1 MCQYLAVAS
10 PPRKAA
16 PSRWAWRAL
25 AVVYLTLAGL
35 IIVSLAGE
43 LLLRLERRAARR
55 ESDRYKSL
63 NIFANPEEMHVAH
76 ETLWQKPWWR
86 YRPNA
91 RLDLTVGQERY
102 EIRINSLGFR
112 TREFSPRKPAGT
124 FRVLCVGS
132 STTVAGRTND
142 ETYPALLERR
152 LEELYPGRPLEVL
165 NLGISGTTSDYWR
178 QRRGTLFDFEP
189 DLVVEYRAVN
199 DLFWR
204 HMSRYAEAHPARRWI
219 HRSLLLERAFPIPAE
234 SLDPFFR
241 DTAENFLQMDREC
254 RQRGARYL
262 VGTFAAPDY
271 AAATPSFR
279 QHLDISLDF
288 WNRELPLHRYTEYQ
302 ALIARHNEQLQLF
315 ARAHRLEVV
324 PVDRQLDDPRLF
336 IDICH
341 LTPEGIGRLAEA
353 FLPAVSRVMESV
365 PGHSPS
371 TPAPPGTHGVRPEPL
386 AEVLRGGAAPPP
398 Q

>member
-1 MCQYLAVAS
+1 M
-10 PPRKAA
+10 
-16 PSRWAWRAL
+16 
-25 AVVYLTLAGL
+25 
-35 IIVSLAGE
+35 
-43 LLLRLERRAARR
+43 
-55 ESDRYKSL
+55 
-63 NIFANPEEMHVAH
+63 
-76 ETLWQKPWWR
+76 
-86 YRPNA
+86 
-91 RLDLTVGQERY
+91 
-102 EIRINSLGFR
+102 
-112 TREFSPRKPAGT
+112 
-124 FRVLCVGS
+124 
-132 STTVAGRTND
+132 AGRTND

-152 LEELYPGRPLEVL
+152 LGELHPERPLEVL
-165 NLGISGTTSDYWR
+165 NLGISGTMSEYWR
-178 QRRGTLFDFEP
+178 QRGETLFGFEP

-199 DLFWR
+199 DIFWR
-204 HMSRYAEAHPARRWI
+204 QMGRYAEAHPARRWI
-219 HRSLLLERAFPIPAE
+219 HRSLLLEWLFPIPAE

-241 DTAENFLQMDREC
+241 DTQENFLQMDREC

-262 VGTFAAPDY
+262 VGTFAAPNY

-288 WNRELPLHRYTEYQ
+288 WNRELPLHRYPEYQ

-365 PGHSPS
+365 PWRRTGPS
-371 TPAPPGTHGVRPEPL
+371 TPDSPQHHGVSPERL
-386 AEVLRGGAAPPP
+386 LEVLGGDAAGPPK
-398 Q
+398 